1 MTLGLYALGF
11 ILAEI
16 DSKNEVRNDNVR
28 EDKSDED
35 LYQMNQRQ
43 RLKTMSTCAPLRNP
57 VPTTIKKVRRYVII
71 EAVP

>member
-16 DSKNEVRNDNVR
+16 DSKNEVRNDNFR

-35 LYQMNQRQ
+35 LY
-43 RLKTMSTCAPLRNP
+43 
-57 VPTTIKKVRRYVII
+57 
-71 EAVP
+71 